1 MLACNFLAVV
11 QHWIEIVVAVAT
23 VVVVVVVVVV
33 VAAVVVVVVVVV
45 VEVVVVVVVVV
56 IRHYNLWNYDTYIY
70 SQLNAIYD
78 WRYKFT
84 VTKSI

>member
-33 VAAVVVVVVVVV
+33 VAAVVVVVVVV